1 MKKRAVIDPAPGTDG
16 SFFCPGRRAAD
27 GSVNLRVDLGQLLL
41 ERGAQPDDAPLD
53 SFDLDAPA
61 PVRTR
66 RDYLDDLIGT
76 AGRGGASSG
85 VASSTSGRKSGLVA

>member
-41 ERGAQPDDAPLD
+41 ERGVRPDDAPLD
-53 SFDLDAPA
+53 SFDLHAPA

-66 RDYLDDLIGT
+66 RDYLDDLSGPQDEVGEQR
-76 AGRGGASSG
+76 GR
-85 VASSTSGRKSGLVA
+85 LVDERA